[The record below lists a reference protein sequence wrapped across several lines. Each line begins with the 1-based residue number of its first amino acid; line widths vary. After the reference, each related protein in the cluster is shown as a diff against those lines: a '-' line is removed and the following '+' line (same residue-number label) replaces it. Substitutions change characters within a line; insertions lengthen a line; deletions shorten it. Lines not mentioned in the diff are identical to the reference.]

1 MNRDRICD
9 LQWHESC
16 GAWSVVEAQVT
27 DDPKMTS
34 NEHKC
39 VLCGCV
45 HGRRRKFICIASLS
59 PDSSRSSTTWPCLF
73 GDLSTAIA
81 FALLDAAIVMSDG
94 YRHVADDV
102 EPNYR
107 GTTVFRSYRCVSLDV
122 PFNADDGRHAY
133 RYNNKR
139 LT

>member
-1 MNRDRICD
+1 MC
-9 LQWHESC
+9 
-16 GAWSVVEAQVT
+16 VVFIVI
-27 DDPKMTS
+27 S
-34 NEHKC
+34 EHNM
-39 VLCGCV
+39 
-45 HGRRRKFICIASLS
+45 
-59 PDSSRSSTTWPCLF
+59 PCLF

-102 EPNYR
+102 EPNYYR
-107 GTTVFRSYRCVSLDV
+107 GTTVFRSYLCVSLDV

>member
-1 MNRDRICD
+1 M
-9 LQWHESC
+9 
-16 GAWSVVEAQVT
+16 
-27 DDPKMTS
+27 
-34 NEHKC
+34 
-39 VLCGCV
+39 
-45 HGRRRKFICIASLS
+45 
-59 PDSSRSSTTWPCLF
+59 
-73 GDLSTAIA
+73 IA

-107 GTTVFRSYRCVSLDV
+107 GTTVFRSYRSVSLDV